1 MGGKIHV
8 RSTPGHG
15 SDFVFTAEFGTVAVP
30 ERRLLLPSHPLH
42 GERILIVDDN
52 KGVLAAIDMLLSGTF
67 KKVITISNPNRIPA
81 MLETEN
87 IDVVLLDMNF
97 CSGINNGNEGIFWL
111 GEIRK
116 ISNDLPVV
124 LFTAYADIEL
134 AVKTVKEGA
143 TDFVVKPWDN
153 AKLIATLLSA
163 YRLRQSQTEVKQ
175 LREKEIELKKQL
187 TSGEELIWGDSPVMQ
202 QLHRLIEKVAST
214 DANILITGEN
224 GTGKEMLAREIHAL
238 SARYR
243 RDMITVDMGAITESL
258 FESELFGHKKGSFTD
273 AHTDRAGKF
282 EAAHEGTLFLDEI
295 GNLPYHLQSKLLTA
309 IQSRSVV
316 RVGSNEPIPVNI
328 RLICATNCDL
338 EEMVAKGKFRE
349 DLLYRINTIHIE
361 IPPLRERKEDIIPL
375 AQRFID
381 RFCKQYDKGNILL
394 STGAQEK
401 LRTYPW
407 YGNIR
412 ELEHAV
418 EKAVIINEDG
428 ILSEEHFHFPRK
440 VAAPATETSV
450 STLEEMELQMIQ
462 KAIEKCNGNL
472 SAVAAQLG
480 ITRQT
485 LYNKMKKF
493 GL

>member
-1 MGGKIHV
+1 MTKQ
-8 RSTPGHG
+8 
-15 SDFVFTAEFGTVAVP
+15 GT
-30 ERRLLLPSHPLH
+30 
-42 GERILIVDDN
+42 ILIVDDN

-97 CSGINNGNEGIFWL
+97 SSGINNGNEGIFWL

-224 GTGKEMLAREIHAL
+224 GTGKEMIAKELHRL
-238 SARYR
+238 S
-243 RDMITVDMGAITESL
+243 
-258 FESELFGHKKGSFTD
+258 
-273 AHTDRAGKF
+273 
-282 EAAHEGTLFLDEI
+282 
-295 GNLPYHLQSKLLTA
+295 
-309 IQSRSVV
+309 
-316 RVGSNEPIPVNI
+316 
-328 RLICATNCDL
+328 
-338 EEMVAKGKFRE
+338 
-349 DLLYRINTIHIE
+349 
-361 IPPLRERKEDIIPL
+361 
-375 AQRFID
+375 
-381 RFCKQYDKGNILL
+381 
-394 STGAQEK
+394 
-401 LRTYPW
+401 
-407 YGNIR
+407 
-412 ELEHAV
+412 
-418 EKAVIINEDG
+418 
-428 ILSEEHFHFPRK
+428 
-440 VAAPATETSV
+440 
-450 STLEEMELQMIQ
+450 
-462 KAIEKCNGNL
+462 
-472 SAVAAQLG
+472 
-480 ITRQT
+480 
-485 LYNKMKKF
+485 
-493 GL
+493 

>member
-1 MGGKIHV
+1 MTKQ
-8 RSTPGHG
+8 
-15 SDFVFTAEFGTVAVP
+15 GT
-30 ERRLLLPSHPLH
+30 
-42 GERILIVDDN
+42 ILIVDDN

-97 CSGINNGNEGIFWL
+97 SSGINNGNEGIFWL

-224 GTGKEMLAREIHAL
+224 GTGKEMIAK
-238 SARYR
+238 
-243 RDMITVDMGAITESL
+243 
-258 FESELFGHKKGSFTD
+258 ELH
-273 AHTDRAGKF
+273 R
-282 EAAHEGTLFLDEI
+282 
-295 GNLPYHLQSKLLTA
+295 LPN
-309 IQSRSVV
+309 
-316 RVGSNEPIPVNI
+316 GI
-328 RLICATNCDL
+328 R
-338 EEMVAKGKFRE
+338 K
-349 DLLYRINTIHIE
+349 
-361 IPPLRERKEDIIPL
+361 
-375 AQRFID
+375 
-381 RFCKQYDKGNILL
+381 
-394 STGAQEK
+394 S
-401 LRTYPW
+401 
-407 YGNIR
+407 
-412 ELEHAV
+412 
-418 EKAVIINEDG
+418 
-428 ILSEEHFHFPRK
+428 
-440 VAAPATETSV
+440 
-450 STLEEMELQMIQ
+450 
-462 KAIEKCNGNL
+462 
-472 SAVAAQLG
+472 
-480 ITRQT
+480 
-485 LYNKMKKF
+485 
-493 GL
+493 